1 MLDRNEL
8 LNQISTQDIIDILT
22 EIGDGNYRMSG
33 ENVCFSTYNCHGGD
47 SNYKLFYYPESKMF
61 KCYTCNES
69 KSLYDI
75 IGGLLCLSFSESYKW
90 LCNYKGIKNTRQQF
104 RGLKLRSG
112 ENKDLEF
119 LKLHSY
125 KPAQNEIVLPEYS
138 DKVLRNFDK
147 AIEESWWQEGINDE
161 EVLDKFE
168 ILYNYYDGSMII
180 PYFSEDGT
188 HLNGIMRRSFNKEDV
203 DNGRKYMPF
212 EWNRITYKFNKRL
225 VLYGYYQNKENIDKL
240 HKCILYE
247 AEKSVLKLSCYKGLK
262 NGIGL
267 ALGGMNLSKQQQ
279 QLLLK
284 RDIDEVCIALDKQI
298 QTDLIDLKEDTE
310 EVIKAK
316 KEFNVYIDKVKKIYV
331 LLCNYFTVTIILDWT
346 KGEDSLLDYKSSPID
361 HGEQVWD
368 YLYENRCVIDSKGS
382 LEELYIFKE
391 NGERY

>member
-1 MLDRNEL
+1 MLDRNEV

-104 RGLKLRSG
+104 RGLRSRDG
-112 ENKDLEF
+112 GNKDLEF

-125 KPAQNEIVLPEYS
+125 KPIQNEIILPKY
-138 DKVLRNFDK
+138 DDGVLRNFDK

-203 DNGRKYMPF
+203 DNGRKYMPL

-225 VLYGYYQNKENIDKL
+225 VLYGYHENKENIDKL

-247 AEKSVLKLSCYKGLK
+247 AEKSVLKLSCYKGLE

-267 ALGGMNLSKQQQ
+267 GLGGMNLSKQQL

-316 KEFNVYIDKVKKIYV
+316 KEMNVYIDKVKKIYV
-331 LLCNYFTVTIILDWT
+331 LLCNYFTVTMILDWT

-361 HGEQVWD
+361 HGEQIWD
-368 YLYENRCVIDSKGS
+368 YLYENRYVIESKES
-382 LEELYIFKE
+382 LEELYILKE

>member
-1 MLDRNEL
+1 MDKTEL
-8 LNQISTQDIIDILT
+8 LNLITDEDIVKILT
-22 EIGDGNYRMSG
+22 EEFGAIKGS
-33 ENVCFSTYNCHGGD
+33 ENSEQIIFSSICHG
-47 SNYKLFYYPESKMF
+47 SNSFKLYWYKTSKTFHCYVCSESWSLFDF
-61 KCYTCNES
+61 
-69 KSLYDI
+69 
-75 IGGLLCLSFSESYKW
+75 IGMMLCLSFSESYKW
-90 LCNYKGIKNTRQQF
+90 LCNYKGVKNSRQQF
-104 RGLKLRSG
+104 RGFKSRDS

-125 KPAQNEIVLPEYS
+125 KPTQNEIILPKYCTTIL
-138 DKVLRNFDK
+138 KNFDK
-147 AIEESWWQEGINDE
+147 AIEESWYEEDINDE

-188 HLNGIMRRSFNKEDV
+188 HLNGIMRRSFNKEEV
-203 DNGRKYMPF
+203 DNGRKYMPL
-212 EWNRITYKFNKRL
+212 EWNRVTYKFNKRL
-225 VLYGYYQNKENIDKL
+225 VLYGYYENKDNIDKL

-247 AEKSVLKLSCYKGLK
+247 AEKSVLKLSCYKGLE

-267 ALGGMNLSKQQQ
+267 GLGGMNLSKQQQ

-310 EVIKAK
+310 EVVKAK
-316 KEFNVYIDKVKKIYV
+316 KEYNVYIDKIKKIYV
-331 LLCNYFTVTIILDWT
+331 LLCNYFTVTVILDWT

-368 YLYENRCVIDSKGS
+368 YLYGNRYVIDSKES
-382 LEELYIFKE
+382 LEELYILKE

>member
-1 MLDRNEL
+1 MDKTEL
-8 LNQISTQDIIDILT
+8 LNLITDEDIVKILT
-22 EIGDGNYRMSG
+22 EEFGAIKGS
-33 ENVCFSTYNCHGGD
+33 ENSEQIIFSSICHG
-47 SNYKLFYYPESKMF
+47 SNSFKLYWYKTSKTFHCYVCSESWSLFDF
-61 KCYTCNES
+61 
-69 KSLYDI
+69 
-75 IGGLLCLSFSESYKW
+75 IGMMLCLSFSESYKW
-90 LCNYKGIKNTRQQF
+90 LCNYKGVKNTRQQF
-104 RGLKLRSG
+104 RGFKSRDS

-125 KPAQNEIVLPEYS
+125 KPTQNEIILPKY
-138 DKVLRNFDK
+138 DDGVLRNFDK
-147 AIEESWWQEGINDE
+147 AIEESWYEENINKDD
-161 EVLDKFE
+161 VLDKFN
-168 ILYNYYDGSMII
+168 ILYNPYDHQMII

-203 DNGRKYMPF
+203 DNGRKYMPL

-247 AEKSVLKLSCYKGLK
+247 AEKSVLKLSCYKGLE

-267 ALGGMNLSKQQQ
+267 GLGGMNLSKQQL

-284 RDIDEVCIALDKQI
+284 RDIDEVCIALDKQV

-310 EVIKAK
+310 EVVKAK
-316 KEFNVYIDKVKKIYV
+316 REYNIYIDKVKKIYV
-331 LLCNYFTVTIILDWT
+331 LLCNYFTVTVILDWT

-361 HGEQVWD
+361 HGEQIWD
-368 YLYENRCVIDSKGS
+368 YLYENRCVIDSKES
-382 LEELYIFKE
+382 LEELYILKE